1 MITDEQKQF
10 DALVAEI
17 RQLRQ
22 QCERLLERLTASTN
36 TNLQLLGRV
45 EKLTKQVDRLTDS
58 QLTLRQRL
66 SDAVDQRQYAVDALA
81 HIQKL
86 HEQLAE
92 KVGIVGAAVVEV
104 GDKVDAT
111 GQHKT
116 LPTSPPNDSGPL
128 VTPAD
133 PWYARLLF
141 QLTRAPGRTQVL
153 AIVLLVIALITA
165 LVVSG
170 EQVAK
175 WLPNRV
181 QGETKIE
188 PEPEPERRSRQKKK
202 ESPDD
207 HP

>member
-1 MITDEQKQF
+1 MITDEQKQLS
-10 DALVAEI
+10 ALVAEI
-17 RQLRQ
+17 RQLRL
-22 QCERLLERLTASTN
+22 QCERLLERLAASTN

-45 EKLTKQVDRLTDS
+45 EKLTQQVDRLTDS

-66 SDAVDQRQYAVDALA
+66 SDAVDQRQYAVDALV

-92 KVGIVGAAVVEV
+92 KVGIVGAAVAEV

-116 LPTSPPNDSGPL
+116 LPATHEAPI

-188 PEPEPERRSRQKKK
+188 PEPEPERRRPRPQQKK

>member
-1 MITDEQKQF
+1 MITDETKQF
-10 DALVAEI
+10 DALAAEI

-22 QCERLLERLTASTN
+22 QCERLLERLSASTN

-45 EKLTKQVDRLTDS
+45 EKLTQQVDRLTDS

-66 SDAVDQRQYAVDALA
+66 SESIDQRQYAVDALA

-92 KVGIVGAAVVEV
+92 KVGIVGEAVVEV

-111 GQHKT
+111 GQHK
-116 LPTSPPNDSGPL
+116 LIDASV

-170 EQVAK
+170 EQLAR

-202 ESPDD
+202 ENPDA